1 MPKISVLMPVYKPKE
16 AYLREAI
23 QSILDQTFTD
33 FELLILDDCPE
44 DDREQIIKSYQDH
57 RILYVKN
64 EQNLGI
70 ALCRNK
76 LIDMA
81 AGEYLA
87 IMDHDDISLPD
98 RFEKQV
104 AFLDAHPN
112 VGVVG
117 SWIDDFLNERIYKF
131 PSEDLDIKV
140 LLMDICAITHP
151 ASMIRKS
158 VLEQHHL
165 RYEAEFTPSE
175 DYRLWCRLIEFTQ
188 FHNIPEILF
197 KYRMHSG
204 NTSNTHKKHMEDKTK
219 QLHVWIRGKYPLL
232 YQRYMHD
239 RTKRI
244 TVKLFNLL
252 PLLTIL
258 MKAGRIKVYLFG
270 LIPLIGCRRKVLS
283 WPK

>member
-158 VLEQHHL
+158 VLKQHHL

-204 NTSNTHKKHMEDKTK
+204 NTSNTHKKLMEDKTK